1 MNGIGHKEERWWTD
15 RHFGEAREGDLV
27 DKRLT
32 LRMEISSLEEVGMQ
46 RMWIDILV
54 EACGNFLL
62 IASIFSGK

>member
-1 MNGIGHKEERWWTD
+1 MERRGGGLT
-15 RHFGEAREGDLV
+15 RHFGEAREMGSSRR
-27 DKRLT
+27 KGLT